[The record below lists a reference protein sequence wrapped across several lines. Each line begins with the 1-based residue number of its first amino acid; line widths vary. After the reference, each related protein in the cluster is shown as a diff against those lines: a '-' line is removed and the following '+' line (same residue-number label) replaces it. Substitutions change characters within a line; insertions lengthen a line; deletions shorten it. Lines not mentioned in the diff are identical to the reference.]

1 MREQRLHELP
11 RGVVL
16 GREGLAAEE
25 PEGDVRRRELPNH
38 PGHLVGTIN
47 ISLAFH
53 AVIQF
58 TKQRDVY
65 QKTQPNLRQLPDFFL
80 MKESQR
86 AHFVRQDGHN
96 GRRIIMLDL
105 GKEIYVPAQYPL
117 FVRKLQARQSK
128 YPRGPDVHVYKVGS
142 RI

>member
-1 MREQRLHELP
+1 MQRCKKYLQEEHFKVILTRTSHKKDTVGLLKSCGQRHACLAGLEDLDLLHVREQRLHELP

-65 QKTQPNLRQLPDFFL
+65 QKTKSNLRQLPDFFL

-86 AHFVRQDGHN
+86 
-96 GRRIIMLDL
+96 L
-105 GKEIYVPAQYPL
+105 
-117 FVRKLQARQSK
+117 SK
-128 YPRGPDVHVYKVGS
+128 F
-142 RI
+142 